1 LSAKPFK
8 TSTFNALNNKS
19 YGYNFCYITQ
29 KINPVAFSCS
39 IFRAFFIEPIPL
51 VFASI
56 TFIKEDFLYMQ
67 SLLKIHKLVFLLCFF
82 LSLATLSSE
91 LSAEDS
97 FTGHSGKRMI
107 SVGADYNFPPYE
119 FAGEDGEPTGYT
131 VELTKAI
138 AEVMGVHVEI
148 EMADWQSI
156 LKGLHSGHFDILQGI
171 AYSDERAQNILFSSP
186 HSIINYSIFARKNS
200 PSIND
205 VSQLKNKE
213 VIVQNASIMHEYL
226 LDNNIQA
233 IIIPVKTHEE
243 ALRLLA
249 SGKHDY
255 ALTANSPSLYLSK
268 EMKLNNIHA
277 IASPI
282 SGQRLS
288 YGALQKNEELI
299 AIFNEGLA
307 ILRNTGQQQKI
318 HEKWF
323 GALQQSSFPWKE
335 LGLYAAY
342 IIIALLLAIGAIGI
356 WNAMLRKE
364 VEKRSSQL
372 KAQQEQLIQ
381 ADKMAS
387 LGVLVSGVAHEI
399 NNPTGLLMLNL
410 PILKSAWEDALP
422 YLAQYAK
429 EDPNFSLAG
438 LRFDRL
444 SQELPYLLDE
454 MDQSTLRIRNIVN
467 DLKDFAREEPNEIT
481 QEVNLN
487 EVVSTA
493 IRLVDTTIRNT
504 TDDFEL
510 YLDKRNPIII
520 GSAQRVEQVII
531 NLIINAC
538 DAVEKR
544 TNAIR
549 VTTTQS
555 LDEKEV
561 LLVIEDE
568 GRGIDPANILR
579 LTDPF
584 FTTKREQGGTGL
596 GLSVSS
602 AIIKAHHGT
611 LAFDSELNK
620 GTSVTVS
627 FPIYKPNDAME
638 GTFINT
644 VHSEP
649 SI

>member
-1 LSAKPFK
+1 
-8 TSTFNALNNKS
+8 
-19 YGYNFCYITQ
+19 
-29 KINPVAFSCS
+29 
-39 IFRAFFIEPIPL
+39 
-51 VFASI
+51 
-56 TFIKEDFLYMQ
+56 M
-67 SLLKIHKLVFLLCFF
+67 
-82 LSLATLSSE
+82 
-91 LSAEDS
+91 
-97 FTGHSGKRMI
+97 
-107 SVGADYNFPPYE
+107 VGADYNFPPYE
-119 FAGEDGEPTGYT
+119 FAGENGEPTGYT

-138 AEVMGVHVEI
+138 AEVMGVHVRF
-148 EMADWQSI
+148 EMGNWQSV
-156 LKGLHSGHFDILQGI
+156 LEGLYSGRLDILQGI

-186 HSIINYSIFARKNS
+186 HSIVNYSIFARKNS
-200 PSIND
+200 PSVD
-205 VSQLKNKE
+205 KVSQLKNKE
-213 VIVQNASIMHEYL
+213 VMIQNASIMHEYL

-233 IIIPVKTHEE
+233 IIVPVKTHAE

-249 SGKHDY
+249 SGQHDY

-282 SGQRLS
+282 AGQRLG
-288 YGALQKNEELI
+288 YGALPKNEELI
-299 AIFNEGLA
+299 ALFNEGLA
-307 ILRNTGQQQKI
+307 ILKNTGKQQKI

-323 GALQQSSFPWKE
+323 GTLESAPFPWKK
-335 LGLYAAY
+335 LGLYAAS
-342 IIIALLLAIGAIGI
+342 IIIALLLAISVIGI
-356 WNAMLRKE
+356 WNSMLRKE
-364 VEKRSSQL
+364 VEKRSYQL

-422 YLAQYAK
+422 YLAEHAK
-429 EDPNFSLAG
+429 DDPNFSLAG

-481 QEVNLN
+481 QEVNIN

-493 IRLVDTTIRNT
+493 IRLVDTSIRNV
-504 TDDFEL
+504 TDDFEIH
-510 YLDKRNPIII
+510 LDKRNAIII

-538 DAVEKR
+538 DALENR
-544 TNAIR
+544 SNTIR
-549 VTTTQS
+549 ITTTQS
-555 LDEKEV
+555 LDEKDV
-561 LLVIEDE
+561 LIVIEDK
-568 GRGIDPANILR
+568 GRGIDPANMLR

-602 AIIKAHHGT
+602 AIIKAHHGK
-611 LAFDSELNK
+611 LAFDSELGK
-620 GTSVTVS
+620 GTYVTVS
-627 FPIYKPNDAME
+627 FPVYKPSNAME
-638 GTFINT
+638 GTFTNT
-644 VHSEP
+644 DYLESY
-649 SI
+649 IKK

>member
-1 LSAKPFK
+1 MPNLLSIHTLVSLF
-8 TSTFNALNNKS
+8 
-19 YGYNFCYITQ
+19 GFC
-29 KINPVAFSCS
+29 
-39 IFRAFFIEPIPL
+39 
-51 VFASI
+51 
-56 TFIKEDFLYMQ
+56 
-67 SLLKIHKLVFLLCFF
+67 
-82 LSLATLSSE
+82 LSLATFSGE
-91 LSAEDS
+91 LSARDS
-97 FTGHSGKRMI
+97 SPGHYGKRVI
-107 SVGADYNFPPYE
+107 VVGADYNFPPYE

-138 AEVMGVHVEI
+138 SEVMGVHVEI
-148 EMADWQSI
+148 EMGDWQSV
-156 LKGLHSGHFDILQGI
+156 LEGLYSGRFDILQGI

-186 HSIINYSIFARKNS
+186 HSIVNYSIFARKDS

-213 VIVQNASIMHEYL
+213 VMIQSASIMHEYL

-233 IIIPVKTHEE
+233 VIVPVKTHAE

-282 SGQRLS
+282 SGQRLG
-288 YGALQKNEELI
+288 YGALPKNEELI
-299 AIFNEGLA
+299 ALFNEGLA
-307 ILRNTGQQQKI
+307 ILKNTGKQQKI

-323 GALQQSSFPWKE
+323 GTLGPSPFPWKK
-335 LGLYAAY
+335 LGLYAAS
-342 IIIALLLAIGAIGI
+342 IIIALLLAISAIGI

-372 KAQQEQLIQ
+372 RAQQEQLIQ

-387 LGVLVSGVAHEI
+387 LGILVSGVAHEI

-422 YLAQYAK
+422 YLAEHAK
-429 EDPNFSLAG
+429 DDPMFSLAG

-481 QEVNLN
+481 QEVHIN

-493 IRLVDTTIRNT
+493 IRLVDTSIRNA

-510 YLDKRNPIII
+510 YLDQRNPIVI
-520 GSAQRVEQVII
+520 GSAQRVEQVVI

-544 TNAIR
+544 DNAIR
-549 VTTTQS
+549 ITTTHS

-561 LLVIEDE
+561 LIVIEDQ
-568 GRGIDPANILR
+568 GQGIDPANLLR

-596 GLSVSS
+596 GLSVSA

-611 LAFDSELNK
+611 LAFDSTLNK

-638 GTFINT
+638 GIFE
-644 VHSEP
+644 S
-649 SI
+649 SIKNKSLS